1 MTERYWQT
9 LDMSVSKI
17 VLVEGNLSG
26 NCGTF
31 GAEIELNFE
40 EFEIEQFN
48 FESVFFDKDNF
59 SLSEKMIVKIGSAYN
74 EMDIALEQA
83 VTSMYPGEKSRFD
96 VRGPITSD
104 QSSEDPTWITLNFVA
119 ERKDDGAQNKS
130 ICEWEPIEKLEFAKK
145 SYEKGVELVKL
156 RNYKGAFKM
165 FRQTSALTVFIQDL
179 LPEAKDL
186 KFRSLSNLTLCQKN
200 LNNNEAV
207 VEGIDII
214 LEKDENAPKNTAK
227 LLARRGQS
235 EIKLQNYEKALKD
248 LNQALALEPANKVI
262 QSDIKIAKTQLKN
275 HDIKLSNAMKKMFS

>member
-104 QSSEDPTWITLNFVA
+104 QSSEGNNKESP
-119 ERKDDGAQNKS
+119 KD
-130 ICEWEPIEKLEFAKK
+130 
-145 SYEKGVELVKL
+145 YVKTI
-156 RNYKGAFKM
+156 F
-165 FRQTSALTVFIQDL
+165 
-179 LPEAKDL
+179 
-186 KFRSLSNLTLCQKN
+186 
-200 LNNNEAV
+200 
-207 VEGIDII
+207 
-214 LEKDENAPKNTAK
+214 
-227 LLARRGQS
+227 
-235 EIKLQNYEKALKD
+235 
-248 LNQALALEPANKVI
+248 
-262 QSDIKIAKTQLKN
+262 
-275 HDIKLSNAMKKMFS
+275 

>member
-31 GAEIELNFE
+31 GAEIELNLE

-96 VRGPITSD
+96 VRGPIKSD
-104 QSSEDPTWITLNFVA
+104 QSSEGNNKELQ
-119 ERKDDGAQNKS
+119 KD
-130 ICEWEPIEKLEFAKK
+130 
-145 SYEKGVELVKL
+145 YVKTI
-156 RNYKGAFKM
+156 F
-165 FRQTSALTVFIQDL
+165 
-179 LPEAKDL
+179 
-186 KFRSLSNLTLCQKN
+186 
-200 LNNNEAV
+200 
-207 VEGIDII
+207 
-214 LEKDENAPKNTAK
+214 
-227 LLARRGQS
+227 
-235 EIKLQNYEKALKD
+235 
-248 LNQALALEPANKVI
+248 
-262 QSDIKIAKTQLKN
+262 
-275 HDIKLSNAMKKMFS
+275 

>member
-31 GAEIELNFE
+31 GAEIELNLE

-96 VRGPITSD
+96 VRGPIKSD
-104 QSSEDPTWITLNFVA
+104 QSNEGNNKELQ
-119 ERKDDGAQNKS
+119 KD
-130 ICEWEPIEKLEFAKK
+130 
-145 SYEKGVELVKL
+145 YVKTI
-156 RNYKGAFKM
+156 F
-165 FRQTSALTVFIQDL
+165 
-179 LPEAKDL
+179 
-186 KFRSLSNLTLCQKN
+186 
-200 LNNNEAV
+200 
-207 VEGIDII
+207 
-214 LEKDENAPKNTAK
+214 
-227 LLARRGQS
+227 
-235 EIKLQNYEKALKD
+235 
-248 LNQALALEPANKVI
+248 
-262 QSDIKIAKTQLKN
+262 
-275 HDIKLSNAMKKMFS
+275 

>member
-31 GAEIELNFE
+31 GAEIELNLE

-104 QSSEDPTWITLNFVA
+104 QSSEGNNKEFQ
-119 ERKDDGAQNKS
+119 KD
-130 ICEWEPIEKLEFAKK
+130 
-145 SYEKGVELVKL
+145 YVKTI
-156 RNYKGAFKM
+156 F
-165 FRQTSALTVFIQDL
+165 
-179 LPEAKDL
+179 
-186 KFRSLSNLTLCQKN
+186 
-200 LNNNEAV
+200 
-207 VEGIDII
+207 
-214 LEKDENAPKNTAK
+214 
-227 LLARRGQS
+227 
-235 EIKLQNYEKALKD
+235 
-248 LNQALALEPANKVI
+248 
-262 QSDIKIAKTQLKN
+262 
-275 HDIKLSNAMKKMFS
+275 